1 MNVRI
6 LIAVMCVI
14 GVGQKALAQA
24 EIDRIA
30 EELEQ
35 KGVEC
40 NKVVNRNPST
50 KKIVSEVRTYVFR
63 SKDGNYARKLKKAFS
78 AEEENSTTAITENG
92 GRSMT
97 LIFDTDGSHKVYR
110 LEIGN
115 ESADPRVELNII
127 YNDSK
132 VKVRRIFSR
141 DFEGFDMQSFNE
153 YMDKIGHRVDSFQ
166 IDAEKIRAEAEKWR
180 ERLREQQKRKL
191 RTIADS

>member
-6 LIAVMCVI
+6 LIAIMCVI
-14 GVGQKALAQA
+14 GVGQETLAQA

-30 EELEQ
+30 KELEQ

-63 SKDGNYARKLKKAFS
+63 SKDGNYARQLKKAFS

-115 ESADPRVELNII
+115 ESADPRVKLNII

-132 VKVRRIFSR
+132 VKVRRIYGM
-141 DFEGFDMQSFNE
+141 DVEGFDMKPFND
-153 YMDKIGHRVDSFQ
+153 YMDQFGFRIDSFE

-180 ERLREQQKRKL
+180 ERFREQQKRKV

>member
-6 LIAVMCVI
+6 LIAVMCLI
-14 GVGQKALAQA
+14 GVGQEALAQA

-30 EELEQ
+30 KELEQ

-40 NKVVNRNPST
+40 DKVVNRNPST

-63 SKDGNYARKLKKAFS
+63 SKDGNYARQLKKAFS

-115 ESADPRVELNII
+115 ESADPRVKLNII
-127 YNDSK
+127 YNDNK
-132 VKVRRIFSR
+132 VKVRRIYGM
-141 DFEGFDMQSFNE
+141 DVGGFDMQQFNE
-153 YMDKIGHRVDSFQ
+153 YMDQFGLRMDSFD
-166 IDAEKIRAEAEKWR
+166 INVEKIRAEAEKWR
-180 ERLREQQKRKL
+180 ERFREQQKRKV

>member
-6 LIAVMCVI
+6 LIAVMCLI
-14 GVGQKALAQA
+14 GVGQEALAQA

-30 EELEQ
+30 KELEQ

-40 NKVVNRNPST
+40 DKVVNRNPST

-63 SKDGNYARKLKKAFS
+63 SKDGNYARQLKKAFS

-97 LIFDTDGSHKVYR
+97 LIFDTNGSHKVYK
-110 LEIGN
+110 LEIGS

-141 DFEGFDMQSFNE
+141 DFGGFDMQQFNE
-153 YMDKIGHRVDSFQ
+153 YMDQFGLRMDSFD
-166 IDAEKIRAEAEKWR
+166 INVEKIRAEAEKWR
-180 ERLREQQKRKL
+180 ERFREEKRQKV